1 MIGIRVN
8 RVSAFVVLL
17 ILTLICIAWTSA
29 EQRLSRRNALQDS
42 IAWVKQD
49 LPIPGVVAGSAIWFD
64 YNNDGR
70 LDVLMAGMS
79 ANGPVS
85 GIYRNDSASFSNIEA
100 AICPIISERG
110 LAWSDMDNDGDMDF
124 AVQGWLDT
132 THNQPVSKV
141 YRNDD
146 GKYIDIGARIMD
158 LSGGAVTWVDYDN
171 DGHLDLLMNGSPDL
185 GSSFASRLYRIIS
198 GQFFVDPMPFP
209 GVWGSSVSWAD
220 YDNDGFMD
228 VVISG
233 YGWGSQTRLFHNA
246 MSRGVISFDEV
257 FRPVNGTAG
266 FRPVNSGGLIW
277 FDYDN
282 DGFQDLLV
290 TGAGYGGPVGTIYHN
305 NQKGTF
311 TEIETSLKPVSVS
324 GVAVGDYDND
334 GFVDIA
340 VSGAED
346 FTTGSNPTTK
356 IYHNDG
362 NGKFSDI
369 GAVLEGTW
377 FGSLDWGDFDN
388 DGRLDLL
395 VTGAT
400 LPRTHPTY
408 GGDLKPATVLYRN
421 TVLVGANAS
430 PSAPQALAAQVES
443 GSATFTWNASSD
455 AETDPKAIT
464 YNLKVGTTPGGID
477 IVSPLSNVSSGFR
490 RLPKPGRQGTRT
502 SATLRNLVPGTYYWS
517 VQAVDH
523 ECAGSTFA
531 EVKTFT
537 VSATSILFTPEHPLE
552 YTLDQNY
559 PNPFNPST
567 AIRYSLPDRSHVTLT
582 VYDALGRQVAVLQ
595 NGAQEAGYHE
605 VRFDGSGL
613 SSGVYLYRIQA
624 GDFAQTRTFLLLR

>member
-1 MIGIRVN
+1 MINIRM
-8 RVSAFVVLL
+8 RGFTPVVPLL
-17 ILTLICIAWTSA
+17 VLTLVCVASTSA
-29 EQRLSRRNALQDS
+29 QEHLSRANALQDS
-42 IAWVKQD
+42 VAWVKQD
-49 LPIPGVVAGSAIWFD
+49 LPIPGVVAGNAIWFD

-70 LDVLMAGMS
+70 LDILMAGMS
-79 ANGPVS
+79 ATGPVS
-85 GIYRNDSASFSNIEA
+85 GIYRNDTTGFSNIEA
-100 AICPIISERG
+100 GICPVISERG
-110 LAWSDMDNDGDMDF
+110 LDWSDMDNDGDMDF
-124 AVQGWLDT
+124 AVQGWLDS
-132 THNQPVSKV
+132 THNQPLSKV

-146 GKYIDIGARIMD
+146 GKFVDIGARIAN
-158 LSGGAVTWVDYDN
+158 LCGGAVTWVDYDN
-171 DGHLDLLMNGSPDL
+171 DGRLDLLMNGSPDL
-185 GSSFASRLYRIIS
+185 GQSFASRLYRIIN

-209 GVWGSSVSWAD
+209 GVWGSSVAWAD

-233 YGWGSQTRLFHNA
+233 YGSGVQTRLFHNG
-246 MSRGVISFDEV
+246 MSRGVLTFDEIA
-257 FRPVNGTAG
+257 PVNGIAG

-277 FDYDN
+277 LDYDN

-290 TGAGYGGPVGTIYHN
+290 TGSGYGGPVGTIYHN
-305 NQKGTF
+305 NQQGSF
-311 TEIETSLKPVSVS
+311 TEIDSSLKPVSVS
-324 GVAVGDYDND
+324 AVAVGDYDND

-362 NGKFSDI
+362 NGEFSDI

-408 GGDLKPATVLYRN
+408 GGDLKPVTVLYRN
-421 TVLVGANAS
+421 TVLVDANTS
-430 PSAPQALAAQVES
+430 PSTPQGLVANVES

-455 AETDPKAIT
+455 AETDQKAIT

-490 RLPKPGRQGTRT
+490 RLPKPGRQGART

-523 ECAGSTFA
+523 ECAGSSFS
-531 EVKTFT
+531 ESKTFT
-537 VSATSILFTPEHPLE
+537 ISATSATGTLGHPQE
-552 YTLDQNY
+552 YSLGQNY
-559 PNPFNPST
+559 PNPFNPSST
-567 AIRYSLPDRSHVTLT
+567 IRYGLPDRSHVTLT
-582 VYDALGRQVAVLQ
+582 VYDALGRQVALLQ
-595 NGAQEAGYHE
+595 SGEQEAGYHE
-605 VRFDGSGL
+605 VRFDGGGL
-613 SSGVYLYRIQA
+613 SSGVYFYRLRA
-624 GDFAQTRTFLLLR
+624 GDFVQSRSFLLLR